1 MKIAKLFM
9 SFATVA
15 ALASV
20 SCSSDSS
27 EPNNNGSANLT
38 ISASPMLILSDGM
51 STAKLTVKLGDA
63 DVTSEAKIYLDGNV
77 DALPSNL
84 FSTTEPGTYSFYASC
99 SGKITDKKAVVMAV
113 KEIPEVPADPQ
124 PDGTSFKHR
133 VLATQITGTA
143 CPNCPY
149 MIAGV
154 EEAEP
159 EIRDICSF
167 VCLHG
172 SYGGADAFRAF
183 NGPSNNVQAYI
194 ACSSA
199 PAFTVNLSKN
209 MTYASSNPMTNKNS
223 IINRIKT
230 VLVDSAAAGIAANA
244 LVSEGEV
251 VVSVAVKAGRKADY
265 AVDCWL
271 LENGLQATQS
281 GTAYVQGDY
290 DFNTHNNVLRLT
302 AGAFSASAWK
312 ANLLG
317 EIAAGE
323 QGATVF
329 SMPVDAS
336 WNLDNCH
343 VVLIVSTVD
352 ANGRYSIVNTA
363 KCNVGGTIAYDYN

>member
-1 MKIAKLFM
+1 MKIAKIFM
-9 SFATVA
+9 SLATVA
-15 ALASV
+15 ALVSV
-20 SCSSDSS
+20 SCSSDSN
-27 EPNNNGSANLT
+27 EPNPGSGNLT
-38 ISASPMLILSDGM
+38 ISASPSLILADGVQA
-51 STAKLTVKLGDA
+51 AKLTVKLGDA
-63 DVTSEAKIYLDGNV
+63 DVTSEAKIYLDGNI
-77 DALPSNL
+77 DALSSNL
-84 FSTTEPGTYSFYASC
+84 FTATETGVYSFYASH
-99 SGKITDKKAVVMAV
+99 SGKITDKKAVVTAV

-124 PDGTSFKHR
+124 PGSTSFKHR
-133 VLATQITGTA
+133 VLATQVTGTA

-172 SYGGADAFRAF
+172 NYGGADAFRAF

-199 PAFTVNLSKN
+199 PAFTVNLSKT

-223 IINRIKT
+223 IVNRIKT
-230 VLVDSAAAGIAANA
+230 VLSDPAKAGIAANA
-244 LVSEGEV
+244 LVSDGEV
-251 VVSVAVKAGRKADY
+251 VVSATVKAGQTADY

-281 GTAYVQGDY
+281 GTSYVQGGY

-312 ANLLG
+312 ATELG

-329 SMPVDAS
+329 TLPVDAS
-336 WNLDNCH
+336 WNLGNCH

-352 ANGRYSIVNTA
+352 ANGRYVIVNTA
-363 KCNVGGTIAYDYN
+363 KCDVGATLAYDYN